1 MKDKR
6 TYNNIKEYGE
16 DMSYEN
22 DAKISN
28 EPKEDRGPL
37 DLAFLIDK
45 HKAEIWDWKQR
56 ESDWIKTKNLL
67 DGSKKI
73 IDELSA
79 KLIEQVRIIQ
89 ELEYD
94 KNTYKKEIEK
104 LLAEKNK

>member
-28 EPKEDRGPL
+28 EPKEDTGPL

-79 KLIEQVRIIQ
+79 KLIQQVRIIQ

-94 KNTYKKEIEK
+94 KATYKKEIEK